1 MHRLRKTNLILSLM
15 MLSLVSI
22 GFSSWVFSPPSGEE
36 ISFDASLGDIE
47 ENINDSSAVE
57 LIKNSSLTIQ
67 FNKTVD
73 KSVSGLET
81 LTDASIIFAL
91 PIKFKDV
98 ALESVSKLAI
108 EFDLNG
114 LNSYWLTVDGSSLYS
129 SLSISKMAYDMN
141 TLVGFD
147 NNSQLQTTVNTS
159 MVFNASKTQTSL
171 SELNINDTYYLNL
184 ECELNFGRVSPD
196 DTITDVIKDLNIEAK
211 GFVYTISVYDYE

>member
-22 GFSSWVFSPPSGEE
+22 GFSSWVFSPSGEE
-36 ISFDASLGDIE
+36 ITIDASIGNIE
-47 ENINDSSAVE
+47 ESINDSSAVE
-57 LIKNSSLTIQ
+57 LIEDSSLTIQ

-73 KSVSGLET
+73 GSGSS

-98 ALESVSKLAI
+98 TLDSVSKLAV

-114 LNSYWLTVDGSSLYS
+114 LNSNWLTVNGSSLYS
-129 SLSISKMAYDMN
+129 SLSIAKMVYDMN
-141 TLVGFD
+141 TLVSFV
-147 NNSQLQTTVNTS
+147 NSPLETTVNTS

-184 ECELNFGRVSPD
+184 ECELNYGRVSIN
-196 DTITDVIKDLNIEAK
+196 DTITDVIEDLNIKTE

>member
-22 GFSSWVFSPPSGEE
+22 GFSSWVFSPPEGGE

-47 ENINDSSAVE
+47 EDINDSSAVE
-57 LIKNSSLTIQ
+57 LIENSSLIIQ
-67 FNKTVD
+67 FNKTV
-73 KSVSGLET
+73 SGTES

-98 ALESVSKLAI
+98 ALESVSKLAV

-114 LNSYWLTVDGSSLYS
+114 LNSNWLTVNGSSLYS
-129 SLSISKMAYDMN
+129 SLSISKMVYDMN
-141 TLVGFD
+141 TLVSFV
-147 NNSQLQTTVNTS
+147 NSPLETTVNTS

-171 SELNINDTYYLNL
+171 NKLNINDTYYLNL
-184 ECELNFGRVSPD
+184 ECELNYGRVD
-196 DTITDVIKDLNIEAK
+196 INDTIKDVIKDLNIEAK

>member
-22 GFSSWVFSPPSGEE
+22 GFSSWFFSPSGEE
-36 ISFDASLGDIE
+36 ITFDASIGNIE
-47 ENINDSSAVE
+47 EAINDSSAVE

-67 FNKTVD
+67 FNKTV
-73 KSVSGLET
+73 VGSGSS

-98 ALESVSKLAI
+98 TLESVSKLAI
-108 EFDLNG
+108 EFDLKG
-114 LNSYWLTVDGSSLYS
+114 LNSYWLTVNGSSLYS
-129 SLSISKMAYDMN
+129 SISISKMVYDMK
-141 TLVGFD
+141 TLVKFD
-147 NNSQLQTTVNTS
+147 NSPLETTVNTS
-159 MVFNASKTQTSL
+159 MVFNASKSQISL

-184 ECELNFGRVSPD
+184 ECELNYGRVSPD
-196 DTITDVIKDLNIEAK
+196 DTIKNVIEDLNIEAK

>member
-15 MLSLVSI
+15 MLSLISI
-22 GFSSWVFSPPSGEE
+22 GFSSWVFSPSGEE
-36 ISFDASLGDIE
+36 ITFDASLGNIE
-47 ENINDSSAVE
+47 EDINDSSAVE

-73 KSVSGLET
+73 ESGSS

-98 ALESVSKLAI
+98 TLESVSKLAI

-114 LNSYWLTVDGSSLYS
+114 LNSKWLTVDGLSLYS
-129 SLSISKMAYDMN
+129 SLSISKMVYDMN

-147 NNSQLQTTVNTS
+147 NNSQLETTVNTS

-184 ECELNFGRVSPD
+184 ECELNFGRVSIN
-196 DTITDVIKDLNIEAK
+196 DTINDVINDLNIKAK

>member
-22 GFSSWVFSPPSGEE
+22 GFSSWVFSPSGEE
-36 ISFDASLGDIE
+36 ITFDASLGNIE
-47 ENINDSSAVE
+47 EDINDSSAVE
-57 LIKNSSLTIQ
+57 LIENTSLTIQ

-73 KSVSGLET
+73 YSVEGLES

-98 ALESVSKLAI
+98 TLESISKLAI

-114 LNSYWLTVDGSSLYS
+114 LNSNWLTVNGSSLYS
-129 SLSISKMAYDMN
+129 SLSIAKMVYDMN
-141 TLVGFD
+141 TLVSFD
-147 NNSQLQTTVNTS
+147 NSPLETTVNTS

-184 ECELNFGRVSPD
+184 ECELNYGRVAVD
-196 DTITDVIKDLNIEAK
+196 DTIDDVINDLNINSK

>member
-15 MLSLVSI
+15 MLSLISI
-22 GFSSWVFSPPSGEE
+22 GFSSWVFSPSGEE
-36 ISFDASLGDIE
+36 ITFDASLGNIE
-47 ENINDSSAVE
+47 EDINDSSAVE

-73 KSVSGLET
+73 ESGSS

-98 ALESVSKLAI
+98 TLESVSKLAI

-114 LNSYWLTVDGSSLYS
+114 LNSNWLTVNGSSLYS
-129 SLSISKMAYDMN
+129 SLSISKMVYDMN
-141 TLVGFD
+141 TLVSFD
-147 NNSQLQTTVNTS
+147 NSPLETTVNTS
-159 MVFNASKTQTSL
+159 MVFNASKTQASL
-171 SELNINDTYYLNL
+171 NELNINDTYYLNL
-184 ECELNFGRVSPD
+184 ECELNYGRVD
-196 DTITDVIKDLNIEAK
+196 INDTINDVIQDLNIEAK

>member
-15 MLSLVSI
+15 MLSLISI
-22 GFSSWVFSPPSGEE
+22 GFSSWVFSPSAEE
-36 ISFDASLGDIE
+36 ITFDASLGNIE
-47 ENINDSSAVE
+47 EDINDSSAVE
-57 LIKNSSLTIQ
+57 LIENSSLTIQ

-73 KSVSGLET
+73 ESGSS

-98 ALESVSKLAI
+98 TLESVSKLAV

-114 LNSYWLTVDGSSLYS
+114 LNSNWLTVNGSSLYS
-129 SLSISKMAYDMN
+129 SLSISKMVYDMN
-141 TLVGFD
+141 TLVSFD
-147 NNSQLQTTVNTS
+147 NSPLETTVNTS
-159 MVFNASKTQTSL
+159 MVFIASKTQTSL

-184 ECELNFGRVSPD
+184 ECELNYGRVAVD
-196 DTITDVIKDLNIEAK
+196 DTIDDVINDLNINSK

>member
-36 ISFDASLGDIE
+36 ITFDASLGDIE
-47 ENINDSSAVE
+47 EDINDSSAVE
-57 LIKNSSLTIQ
+57 LIENSSLTIQ

-98 ALESVSKLAI
+98 TLESVSKLAI

-114 LNSYWLTVDGSSLYS
+114 LNSKWLTVDGLSLYS
-129 SLSISKMAYDMN
+129 SLSISKMVYDMN

-147 NNSQLQTTVNTS
+147 NNSQLETTVNTS

-184 ECELNFGRVSPD
+184 ECELNFGRVSIN
-196 DTITDVIKDLNIEAK
+196 DTINDVINDLNIKAK

>member
-22 GFSSWVFSPPSGEE
+22 GFSSWVFSPSGEE
-36 ISFDASLGDIE
+36 ITFDASLGNIE
-47 ENINDSSAVE
+47 EDINDSSAVE

-73 KSVSGLET
+73 GSESS

-98 ALESVSKLAI
+98 TLESVSKLAV

-114 LNSYWLTVDGSSLYS
+114 LNSNWLTVNGSSLYS
-129 SLSISKMAYDMN
+129 SLSITKMVYDMN
-141 TLVGFD
+141 TLVSFD
-147 NNSQLQTTVNTS
+147 NSPLETTVNTS

-184 ECELNFGRVSPD
+184 ECELNYGRVSTN
-196 DTITDVIKDLNIEAK
+196 DTINDVINDLNIKAK

>member
-22 GFSSWVFSPPSGEE
+22 GFSSWVFSPSGEE
-36 ISFDASLGDIE
+36 ITFDASLGNIE
-47 ENINDSSAVE
+47 ESINDSSAVE
-57 LIKNSSLTIQ
+57 LIEDSSLTIQ

-73 KSVSGLET
+73 KSGSS

-98 ALESVSKLAI
+98 TLDSVSKLAV

-114 LNSYWLTVDGSSLYS
+114 LNSNWLTVNGSHLYS
-129 SLSISKMAYDMN
+129 SLSISKMVYDMN
-141 TLVGFD
+141 TLVSFV
-147 NNSQLQTTVNTS
+147 NSPLETTVNTS
-159 MVFNASKTQTSL
+159 MVFNASKSQISL

-184 ECELNFGRVSPD
+184 ECGLNYGNVD
-196 DTITDVIKDLNIEAK
+196 INDTINDVIQDLNIEAK

>member
-36 ISFDASLGDIE
+36 ISFDASLGNIE
-47 ENINDSSAVE
+47 EDINDSSAVE
-57 LIKNSSLTIQ
+57 LIENSCLTIQ

-73 KSVSGLET
+73 YSVEGLES

-98 ALESVSKLAI
+98 TLESASKLAI

-141 TLVGFD
+141 TLVSFD
-147 NNSQLQTTVNTS
+147 NSPLETTVNTS

-184 ECELNFGRVSPD
+184 ECELNFGRVSIN
-196 DTITDVIKDLNIEAK
+196 DTINDVINDLNIKAK

>member
-22 GFSSWVFSPPSGEE
+22 GFSSWVFSPPEGGE

-47 ENINDSSAVE
+47 EDINDSSAVE
-57 LIKNSSLTIQ
+57 LIENSSLIIQ
-67 FNKTVD
+67 FNKTV
-73 KSVSGLET
+73 SGTES

-98 ALESVSKLAI
+98 ALESVSKLAV

-114 LNSYWLTVDGSSLYS
+114 LNSNWLSVNGSSLYS
-129 SLSISKMAYDMN
+129 SLSISKMVYDMN
-141 TLVGFD
+141 TLVSFV
-147 NNSQLQTTVNTS
+147 NSPLETTVNTS

-171 SELNINDTYYLNL
+171 NKLNINDTYYLNL
-184 ECELNFGRVSPD
+184 ECELNYGRVD
-196 DTITDVIKDLNIEAK
+196 INDTIKDVIKDLNIEAK

>member
-22 GFSSWVFSPPSGEE
+22 GFSSWVFSPLGEE
-36 ISFDASLGDIE
+36 ITFDASLGDIE
-47 ENINDSSAVE
+47 EDINDSSAVE
-57 LIKNSSLTIQ
+57 LIENSSLTIQ

-73 KSVSGLET
+73 GGA

-98 ALESVSKLAI
+98 TLESVSKLAV

-114 LNSYWLTVDGSSLYS
+114 LNSNWLTVNGSSLYS
-129 SLSISKMAYDMN
+129 SLSISKMVYDMN
-141 TLVGFD
+141 TLVSFD
-147 NNSQLQTTVNTS
+147 NSPLETTVNAS
-159 MVFNASKTQTSL
+159 MIFNASKTQTSL

-184 ECELNFGRVSPD
+184 ECELNYGRVD
-196 DTITDVIKDLNIEAK
+196 INDTINDVIQDLNIKAK

>member
-15 MLSLVSI
+15 MLSLISI
-22 GFSSWVFSPPSGEE
+22 GFSSWFFSPSGEE
-36 ISFDASLGDIE
+36 ITFDASLGNIE
-47 ENINDSSAVE
+47 EDINDSSAVE

-98 ALESVSKLAI
+98 TLESVSKLAI

-114 LNSYWLTVDGSSLYS
+114 LNSKWLTVDGLSLYS
-129 SLSISKMAYDMN
+129 SLSISKMVYDMN

-147 NNSQLQTTVNTS
+147 NNSQLETTVNTS

-184 ECELNFGRVSPD
+184 ECELNFGRVSIN
-196 DTITDVIKDLNIEAK
+196 DTINDVINDLNIKAK

>member
-15 MLSLVSI
+15 MLSLISI
-22 GFSSWVFSPPSGEE
+22 GFSSWVFSPSGEE
-36 ISFDASLGDIE
+36 ISFDASLGNIE
-47 ENINDSSAVE
+47 EDINDSSAVE
-57 LIKNSSLTIQ
+57 LIENTSLTIQ

-73 KSVSGLET
+73 GGA
-81 LTDASIIFAL
+81 LTDTSIIFAL

-98 ALESVSKLAI
+98 TLESVSKLAV

-114 LNSYWLTVDGSSLYS
+114 LNSNWLTVNGSSLYS
-129 SLSISKMAYDMN
+129 SLSISKMVYDMN
-141 TLVGFD
+141 TLVSFD
-147 NNSQLQTTVNTS
+147 NSPLETTVNTS

-184 ECELNFGRVSPD
+184 ECELNYGRVSIN
-196 DTITDVIKDLNIEAK
+196 DTINDVINDLNIKAK

>member
-22 GFSSWVFSPPSGEE
+22 GFSSWVFSPPSREE
-36 ISFDASLGDIE
+36 ISFDASLGNIE
-47 ENINDSSAVE
+47 EDINDSSAVE

-67 FNKTVD
+67 FNKTV
-73 KSVSGLET
+73 SGT
-81 LTDASIIFAL
+81 GSLTDASIIFAL

-98 ALESVSKLAI
+98 TLESVSKLAV
-108 EFDLNG
+108 EFDLKG
-114 LNSYWLTVDGSSLYS
+114 LNSNWLTVNGSSLYS
-129 SLSISKMAYDMN
+129 SLSISKMVYDMK

-147 NNSQLQTTVNTS
+147 NNSRLETTVNTS

-171 SELNINDTYYLNL
+171 NKLNVNDTYYLNL
-184 ECELNFGRVSPD
+184 ECELNYGEVD
-196 DTITDVIKDLNIEAK
+196 INDTIKNVIEDLNIEAK

>member
-22 GFSSWVFSPPSGEE
+22 GFSSWVFSPSGEE
-36 ISFDASLGDIE
+36 ISFDASLGNIE
-47 ENINDSSAVE
+47 EDINDSSAVE
-57 LIKNSSLTIQ
+57 LIENTSLTIQ

-73 KSVSGLET
+73 ESGSS
-81 LTDASIIFAL
+81 LTDTSIIFAL

-98 ALESVSKLAI
+98 TLESISKLAI

-114 LNSYWLTVDGSSLYS
+114 LNSNWLTVNGSSLYS
-129 SLSISKMAYDMN
+129 SLSISKMVYDMN
-141 TLVGFD
+141 TLVVFD
-147 NNSQLQTTVNTS
+147 NSPLETTVNTS

-184 ECELNFGRVSPD
+184 ECELNYGRVSIN
-196 DTITDVIKDLNIEAK
+196 DTINDVINDLNIKAK

>member
-22 GFSSWVFSPPSGEE
+22 GFSSWVFSPSGEE
-36 ISFDASLGDIE
+36 ITFDASLGNIE
-47 ENINDSSAVE
+47 EDINDSSAVE
-57 LIKNSSLTIQ
+57 LIENYSLTIQ

-73 KSVSGLET
+73 ESGSS

-98 ALESVSKLAI
+98 TLESVSKLAV

-114 LNSYWLTVDGSSLYS
+114 LNSNWLTVNGSSLYS
-129 SLSISKMAYDMN
+129 SLSISKMVYDMN
-141 TLVGFD
+141 TLASFD
-147 NNSQLQTTVNTS
+147 NSPLETTVNTS
-159 MVFNASKTQTSL
+159 MIFYASKTQASL
-171 SELNINDTYYLNL
+171 NELNINDTYYLNL
-184 ECELNFGRVSPD
+184 ECELNYGRVD
-196 DTITDVIKDLNIEAK
+196 INDTINDVIQDLNIEAK